1 MYFKRSQLD
10 ALIERLRARRR
21 FITPAG
27 VLVYVAGVVLLLI
40 ILYPGEQV
48 YSLIRE
54 TAVHDAFSVKY
65 FENQL
70 AARPDDLIV
79 RRALARVYLQTQD
92 IEKLKRILPP
102 LLSSADAGLLREAR
116 FFEVFVYLYAAQE
129 QYRESPELLRSA
141 VQSRISAIDE
151 LQKLTSSRD
160 LLSYGDQA
168 VGRGMLVA
176 AVQLYLLAMDIASDE
191 QMRRRAFVRAVG
203 ALEQTGDSRKALQ
216 FAEKYAGA
224 VRMDQQTAWYLMNL
238 ARKAERSDVAR
249 KYALMLLKMERDEK
263 R

>member
-21 FITPAG
+21 FVTPAG
-27 VLVYVAGVVLLLI
+27 MLVYVAGVLLLLF
-40 ILYPGEQV
+40 ILFPGEQV

-70 AARPDDLIV
+70 AAKPDDLIV
-79 RRALARVYLQTQD
+79 RRALARIYLQTQD
-92 IEKLKRILPP
+92 MEKLGRVLPP
-102 LLSSADAGLLREAR
+102 LLSSADERLLREAR
-116 FFEVFVYLYAAQE
+116 FFEVFVYLHAAQE
-129 QYRESPELLRSA
+129 QYRESPELLRRA

-160 LLSYGDQA
+160 LLRYGDQA

-176 AVQLYLLAMDIASDE
+176 AVQLYLLAMDIAPDE
-191 QMRRRAFVRAVG
+191 LVRQRAFVRAIG
-203 ALEQTGDSRKALQ
+203 ALEQAGDARKALQ
-216 FAEKYAGA
+216 LAEKYAGA
-224 VRMDQQTAWYLMNL
+224 VPMDQQTAWYLMNL

-249 KYALMLLKMERDEK
+249 KYALLLLKMERDEK

>member
-10 ALIERLRARRR
+10 ALIERLRTRRR
-21 FITPAG
+21 FVTSAG
-27 VLVYVAGVVLLLI
+27 MLVYVGGVLLLLF

-70 AARPDDLIV
+70 AAKPDDLIV

-92 IEKLKRILPP
+92 MEKLGRILPP
-102 LLSSADAGLLREAR
+102 LLAAEDEGVLREAR
-116 FFEVFVYLYAAQE
+116 FFEVFVYLHAAQ
-129 QYRESPELLRSA
+129 QRYRESPELLRSA
-141 VQSRISAIDE
+141 LQERIGAIDQ

-160 LLSYGDQA
+160 LLWYGDQA
-168 VGRGMLVA
+168 VGRGMRIA
-176 AVQLYLLAMDIASDE
+176 AVQLYLLAMDIAPDE
-191 QMRRRAFVRAVG
+191 QVNQRAFIRAVG
-203 ALEQTGDSRKALQ
+203 ALEQAGDAGKALQ
-216 FAEKYAGA
+216 LAEKYAGA
-224 VRMDQQTAWYLMNL
+224 VRMDQQTALYLMNL
-238 ARKAERSDVAR
+238 ARKAERNDVAR
-249 KYALMLLKMERDEK
+249 KYALLLLKMERDEK